1 MTWRAALLA
10 VAVLALQAPVAF
22 AGSVLVDAGTLTFTA
37 APGETNRMDI
47 GFADDRNEYIVSDSV
62 PLSAGAGCGQSGR
75 GATCA
80 GTGLAA
86 VLIDLGD
93 GDDQGDAAGGHAPIT
108 MHGGPGNDEL

>member
-10 VAVLALQAPVAF
+10 VAVLALQARLPLPARF
-22 AGSVLVDAGTLTFTA
+22 RCDAGTLTCTA

-62 PLSAGAGCGQSGR
+62 PLSAGAGCAQSGR
-75 GATCA
+75 GATCPS
-80 GTGLAA
+80 TGVSA

-93 GDDQGDAAGGHAPIT
+93 ADDQGDAAGGHVPI
-108 MHGGPGNDEL
+108 